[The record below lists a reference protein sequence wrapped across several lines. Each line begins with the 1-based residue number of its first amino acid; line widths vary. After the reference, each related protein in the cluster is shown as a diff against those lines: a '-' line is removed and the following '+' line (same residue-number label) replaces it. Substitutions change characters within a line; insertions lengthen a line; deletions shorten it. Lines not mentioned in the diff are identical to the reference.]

1 MMFELIRAGLPNTA
15 AIMALAIMPVVALAT
30 RPEPRRAIAQ
40 TEQGE
45 PATICQAPAGC
56 AQIASAVPEWILE

>member
-15 AIMALAIMPVVALAT
+15 AILALAIMPVVALAT
-30 RPEPRRAIAQ
+30 LPEPRRAIAQ

-45 PATICQAPAGC
+45 PATICQTPDGC
-56 AQIASAVPEWILE
+56 AQIAAAVPGSVLE